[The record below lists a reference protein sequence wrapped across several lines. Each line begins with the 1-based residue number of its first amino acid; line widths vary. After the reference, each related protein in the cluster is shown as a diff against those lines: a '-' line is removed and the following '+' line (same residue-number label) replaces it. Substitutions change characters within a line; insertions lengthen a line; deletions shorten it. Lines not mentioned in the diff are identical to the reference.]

1 MRDLKDII
9 IEKLKV
15 RKENVFE
22 PEIIGEDLYRMSFE
36 NLIKWWGNFNGNSCT
51 EEQYIKNTLKDCDF
65 LEYFYCEPDDLYSDY
80 NNFYKFYMKYKN
92 EIIEIKERPAE
103 FEEVCLSFEIDNI
116 KCELDTSYSLSD
128 ENFGIFK

>member
-9 IEKLKV
+9 LEKLKV
-15 RKENVFE
+15 RKENIFE
-22 PEIIGEDLYRMSFE
+22 PKIIGEDLYRMSFE
-36 NLIKWWGNFNGNSCT
+36 NLIKWWGNFNGNSCN
-51 EEQYIKNTLKDCDF
+51 EEQYIKSILKDCDF

-116 KCELDTSYSLSD
+116 KCELEASYSLSD
-128 ENFGIFK
+128 EKFGIFK